1 MIHAGRGQGSEP
13 DPAGNPAPAGTGDPA
28 PGAAGPAPAGTGA
41 RASGGSAG
49 TPPAASAAEAPGGRS
64 RHWARNV
71 AGGVGRV
78 PRRALARSGA
88 ATRRAFGHPWVRHVA
103 LLLCYTGAGI
113 AVTWPRASYL
123 PDGRLPRTPDVSS
136 YVWDLWWVAHQL
148 QHPGNPFFTRYM
160 AAPAGMWLGFSTLI
174 PLAGWLT
181 APITVLYGP
190 SASFSLLAIVTPGLL
205 CYAMFRA

>member
-28 PGAAGPAPAGTGA
+28 PGAAGP
-41 RASGGSAG
+41 
-49 TPPAASAAEAPGGRS
+49 PPAASAAEAARQGERAVPAGAVLEADPPASGSAGAAGGQSPGGRS
-64 RHWARNV
+64 RHWARSV

-148 QHPGNPFFTRYM
+148 QHPGNPFFTRY
-160 AAPAGMWLGFSTLI
+160 
-174 PLAGWLT
+174 
-181 APITVLYGP
+181 
-190 SASFSLLAIVTPGLL
+190 
-205 CYAMFRA
+205 